1 MRYKEFIKENIAP
14 IPPLATNKN
23 TVNQIPQANTSGPD
37 NLSQAISQV
46 DQKPPQQKYNQSAV
60 GTAIGKVLSAPGKLA
75 AGAAQSKTAGR
86 FAAGFNIGKSS
97 GGAGTGSVDAG
108 SGLKADYAA
117 QGPERTA
124 FEIYKNMQTGVY
136 PTGIEQVAGTPDYN
150 KIQSM
155 LRSPPEFWKQHVHTD
170 TSPYI
175 SPAANTANKKLID
188 TLTRASGGQKGNPT
202 GLPEVDK
209 ILKAAGAI

>member
-1 MRYKEFIKENIAP
+1 MRYKEFIKENIEP
-14 IPPLATNKN
+14 IPPIATNKN
-23 TVNQIPQANTSGPD
+23 TANQIPQADSALPD
-37 NLSQAISQV
+37 DLSQAISQI
-46 DQKPPQQKYNQSAV
+46 DQKPQQKYNQSAV

-86 FAAGFNIGKSS
+86 FAAGFNIGKGG

-108 SGLKADYAA
+108 SGLKADYDA
-117 QGPERTA
+117 QGPERRA
-124 FEIYKNMQTGVY
+124 FDIYKNMQTGVY
-136 PTGIEQVAGTPDYN
+136 PTGIEREAGTADYN

-175 SPAANTANKKLID
+175 SAPANTANKKLID

-209 ILKAAGAI
+209 ILKAAGSI